1 MISET
6 IKTNLYIGFND
17 KDKHYQVYSDEI
29 MLNTIMDILDTYVEC
44 YTIQKVTGVYKGEAE
59 TSCIVTVCSNAIYY
73 INIKSLVDEL
83 KEALNQE
90 AIYVEQSI
98 INGGLL

>member
-17 KDKHYQVYSDEI
+17 KDRHYQVYSDEI
-29 MLNTIMDILDTYVEC
+29 MLNTIMDILDMYVEC
-44 YTIQKVTGVYKGEAE
+44 YTIQKATGVYKCEAE
-59 TSCIVTVCSNAIYY
+59 TSCIVTICNNLLSIKD
-73 INIKSLVDEL
+73 IKSLVDEL

-90 AIYVEQSI
+90 SIYVEQSI